1 MSAIVVAF
9 AFGDKVAVFQATVVE
24 CRSMRETVNWNRWAR
39 VLLLGALVLGAS
51 LPKAHAQ
58 NERLVL
64 AFYYA
69 WFDQAT
75 WSSGQTA
82 DQPAQPYDSRDRAT
96 IQRHVA
102 QAKSA
107 GIDAFVQSWYGPA
120 GGVNNM
126 TESNFA
132 TLLDVSAQSGFR
144 AAVDFEVTS
153 PFFGTSGD
161 VQGAL
166 VTLLSGHVRHPAYL
180 RVNGK
185 PVVFFWRQQRFSVDD
200 WTAIRN
206 QVDPNRSSIWIAEG
220 TDPSYL
226 RVFDGIHWYS
236 VAWSADPVSSLVNY
250 AARVRKMAQDLGG
263 FRYWVSPA
271 MPGYDDTRLRG
282 AGGLVR
288 PRDNGNYFRATFAGA
303 NQSGADWVVVT
314 SFNEWPE
321 GSQIEPSVAY
331 GNTYLNLTREL
342 ATAYRGGTIAPA
354 AVPSTSST
362 PSASP
367 PTVTPQAPPTPVEMV
382 AQSILAAP
390 SVMPVASMLALATAT
405 LTPTPLPAPTG
416 TSTPVPTA
424 TVPPTAWVNSQPADT
439 SLPTE
444 TSAPTAGVVDISVGT
459 WLTLGGAALV
469 LGVALGAVTGRRRV
483 RH

>member
-1 MSAIVVAF
+1 MSTIVVVF
-9 AFGDKVAVFQATVVE
+9 AFGDKAAVFQATVVE
-24 CRSMRETVNWNRWAR
+24 CRSMRDTINWIHWVR
-39 VLLLGALVLGAS
+39 VLLLGALVLGVGM
-51 LPKAHAQ
+51 PKAHAQ
-58 NERLVL
+58 NKRLVL

-102 QAKSA
+102 QARSA
-107 GIDAFVQSWYGPA
+107 GIDALVQSWYGPS

-126 TESNFA
+126 TEFNFA
-132 TLLDVSAQSGFR
+132 TLLDVSAQSDFR

-153 PFFGTSGD
+153 PFFSTAGD

-166 VTLLSGHVRHPAYL
+166 ATLLSGHARHPAYL

-206 QVDPNRSSIWIAEG
+206 QVDPNRASIWIAEG

-250 AARVRKMAQDLGG
+250 AAKVRKTAEDLGG

-271 MPGYDDTRLRG
+271 MPGYDDRKLRG

-303 NQSGADWVVVT
+303 NQSGADWVIVT

-331 GNTYLNLTREL
+331 GESYLNLTREL
-342 ATAYRGGTIAPA
+342 AAAYRAGMVVAPA
-354 AVPSTSST
+354 AASMSSPTAATVGTPAANPQALQAMSAGTTDPTLMPSVTATPTPSPTWTATSAST
-362 PSASP
+362 P
-367 PTVTPQAPPTPVEMV
+367 TPTPT
-382 AQSILAAP
+382 
-390 SVMPVASMLALATAT
+390 ASATPWPT
-405 LTPTPLPAPTG
+405 LTPG
-416 TSTPVPTA
+416 
-424 TVPPTAWVNSQPADT
+424 
-439 SLPTE
+439 E
-444 TSAPTAGVVDISVGT
+444 TSFPTQTPMLSSASGPEEIPFGMWVMIGAAA
-459 WLTLGGAALV
+459 LTLGAV
-469 LGVALGAVTGRRRV
+469 LGGVSALRRTGQ
-483 RH
+483 